1 MSDEHIGRYR
11 LIDEID
17 SVHPGTH
24 LWFARD
30 EILERPVSIRLL
42 EESDPRMPAVLGA
55 ARAAALIDDRRLL
68 RVLDVIN
75 IAPTAESPARVAVV
89 SEWASGSS
97 LAELITHKGPMD
109 AQPALEIVADVAAG
123 ISAGLERH
131 VSHGRLRPSSVLLT
145 DAGEIRVRGLAVD
158 AALFGSLPEDL
169 PKEQG
174 DVDGLGALLYFL
186 TTGRWPGSP
195 SIDLPPAPRNGTH
208 VSPPSHVNGAVPRSV
223 DDLVARSM
231 HESARPRGVTNIPD
245 ATGFAA
251 VARASAERPPSS
263 APRGRQSFAGGRL
276 IAVVAAIGIVLGL
289 GWLGLTLLSS
299 SDSAWTDAN
308 LDDVAV
314 IFDESMPETTPGEE
328 VGDVPFAITR
338 GRSFDPFGD
347 DNDDGRPDRRRGRE
361 NNQDRGLAID
371 GNPATAWTTATYSSP
386 DLDGKAGVGYIVD
399 LGEPRSVSSITVLL
413 TQPGADVQIK
423 VSSEIFADPDLWTPF
438 ADIQVATEE
447 VTVRSPR
454 PLDGQYVLVW
464 LTRLP
469 ADPNRSNSYQAGIAD
484 IIIRS

>member
-1 MSDEHIGRYR
+1 MADDHIGRYR
-11 LIDEID
+11 LVDEIESD
-17 SVHPGTH
+17 HPGTH

-30 EILERPVSIRLL
+30 EILERAVSIRLIDD
-42 EESDPRMPAVLGA
+42 SDPRMPAVLGA
-55 ARAAALIDDRRLL
+55 ARAAALVDDRRLL

-75 IAPTAESPARVAVV
+75 VAATPDAPARVAIV

-97 LAELITHKGPMD
+97 LAELITRKGPMD
-109 AQPALEIVADVAAG
+109 AQPALEIVADVATG

-158 AALFGSLPEDL
+158 AALWGPLPEDL
-169 PKEQG
+169 PKEQA

-195 SIDLPPAPRNGTH
+195 VINLPPAPRNGSH

-223 DDLVARSM
+223 DDLVARSL
-231 HESARPRGVTNIPD
+231 HDAARPRGVTNIPD

-251 VARASAERPPSS
+251 AARASAEQQPSG
-263 APRGRQSFAGGRL
+263 APRQVRSFTSRR
-276 IAVVAAIGIVLGL
+276 VVAIVAALAGVLAL
-289 GWLGLTLLSS
+289 GWFGMALISS
-299 SDSAWTDAN
+299 SGSAWSDAN
-308 LDDVAV
+308 VDEVAV
-314 IFDESMPETTPGEE
+314 IFDETSPEAAPVEE
-328 VGDVPFAITR
+328 VGEVTFAIDR

-347 DNDDGRPDRRRGRE
+347 DDEDGRPDRRRGRE
-361 NNQDRGLAID
+361 NNRDRGLAID
-371 GNPATAWTTATYSSP
+371 GNPATAWTTATYASS

-399 LGEPRSVSSITVLL
+399 LGELQSIRSITVLL
-413 TQPGADVQIK
+413 TQPGADVQLK
-423 VSSEIFADPDLWTPF
+423 VSSEIFADPDLWTSF
-438 ADIQVATEE
+438 ADVQVATQE

-454 PLDGQYVLVW
+454 AIDGQYVLVW

-469 ADPNRSNSYQAGIAD
+469 ADPDRSNAYQGGIAD